1 MLIRVQL
8 CYCFGKYC
16 LLRGKISGHCPFNK
30 SAYNIHPYKVFLV
43 LNILRSNTVLSLSFS
58 KMLSSHVFSCF
69 TSLPNFLRRLLV
81 LLTIK
86 QGLSKIQKQIKKI
99 MLLMPPVSPPPSRH
113 NTLEKKQVRR
123 RHTGSCHLGQS
134 GSGRAAGRRSR
145 YLARVGG
152 SLASLGS
159 YLTGCLA
166 SLGSYLTGSRSYLI
180 ETSSYLGGAGSY
192 LAQSRDYLTRS
203 VSSYLSWPA
212 DQLEV
217 VEEAYLLQ
225 DMS

>member
-1 MLIRVQL
+1 
-8 CYCFGKYC
+8 
-16 LLRGKISGHCPFNK
+16 
-30 SAYNIHPYKVFLV
+30 
-43 LNILRSNTVLSLSFS
+43 
-58 KMLSSHVFSCF
+58 MLSIHVFSCC

-166 SLGSYLTGSRSYLI
+166 SLGSYLI
-180 ETSSYLGGAGSY
+180 ETSGYLGGAGSY